1 MNKACFLVCNFL
13 LLLLLSLSCAKGTQR
28 FYPVD
33 YNVINNSGSRIK
45 VVFNGILGT
54 YGPYVSIDDS
64 IVFIDPSK
72 EFKLIVLCE
81 LSQNGVNNPEEDND
95 SLYAISTL
103 RIYKY
108 DSIISATNFKL
119 TQYWNYHKISNQ
131 HAELNLEVT
140 DSDFK

>member
-1 MNKACFLVCNFL
+1 MNKVCFLVCDFL
-13 LLLLLSLSCAKGTQR
+13 LLLFLLLSCAKGTQE

-33 YNVINNSGSRIK
+33 YNVMNNSDSRIK
-45 VVFNGILGT
+45 VIFNGIHGT
-54 YGPYVSIDDS
+54 YGPVVTFDS
-64 IVFIDPSK
+64 IVFINPSK

-81 LSQNGVNNPEEDND
+81 LSQNGIKNPEEDND

-119 TQYWNYHKISNQ
+119 TQYWNYHKISNR

-140 DSDFK
+140 NADFK